1 MIKDYKCPGP
11 SGVLAS
17 LMVAIMKDG
26 LCLWVAL
33 FIEQIYFNIYTLS
46 NKMWTISV
54 DKPLKD
60 YVVMSDSDDSN
71 RWYDV
76 NEWKL
81 EKTYS
86 GNIVVTYV
94 QRKYFCIC
102 IYKF

>member
-1 MIKDYKCPGP
+1 M
-11 SGVLAS
+11 
-17 LMVAIMKDG
+17 
-26 LCLWVAL
+26 
-33 FIEQIYFNIYTLS
+33 
-46 NKMWTISV
+46 

-60 YVVMSDSDDSN
+60 YVVMSDSEDSN

-102 IYKF
+102 YL